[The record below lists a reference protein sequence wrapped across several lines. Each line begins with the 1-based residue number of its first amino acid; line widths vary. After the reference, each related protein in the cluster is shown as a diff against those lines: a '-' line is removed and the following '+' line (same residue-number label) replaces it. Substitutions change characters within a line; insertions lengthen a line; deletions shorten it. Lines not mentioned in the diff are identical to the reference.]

1 VGAASLWGVLKTL
14 LVTNDFPPRP
24 GGIQNYL
31 NSLATRLPADDLVV
45 YAPSW
50 ESRTGSHEE
59 FDAEAPFEVVRHPT
73 SLMLPTPDVLRR
85 AKQIM
90 RARDCEAV
98 WFGAAAPLALLGHS
112 LRQAGARRIVASTH
126 GHEVGWSML
135 PGSRQA
141 LRRIGDTVD
150 VVTYVSRYTRGR
162 FAAAFGAM
170 AGLELLPSGVDTDLY
185 APDPA
190 GRAEIRARHGLADRP
205 TIVCVSRLVPRK
217 GQDQLIR
224 ALPKIRARVPD
235 AALLVVGGGP
245 YRKRLTELVTELGL
259 GRDVVLTGS
268 VPWAELPAH
277 YAAGDVFAMPA
288 RTRGKG
294 LDVEGLGIVYL
305 EASATGLPVVAGNS
319 GGAPEAV
326 LDEVTGHVVEGRD
339 TGQLAETLVS
349 LLADPV
355 RARRMGEAGRAWV
368 TENWRWD
375 VMADRLS
382 GLLDG
387 DPVAAVR

>member
-1 VGAASLWGVLKTL
+1 MLRTL

-50 ESRTGSHEE
+50 ESSTDSHTE

-90 RARDCEAV
+90 RARECEAV
-98 WFGAAAPLALLGHS
+98 WFGAAAPLALLGHP
-112 LRQAGARRIVASTH
+112 LRRAGARRVLASTH

-150 VVTYVSRYTRGR
+150 VVTYVSKYTRRR
-162 FAAAFGAM
+162 FAAAFGPM
-170 AGLELLPSGVDTDLY
+170 AGLELLPSGVDTSLY
-185 APDPA
+185 KPDPA
-190 GRAEIRARHGLADRP
+190 AREEIRARYGLGDRP
-205 TIVCVSRLVPRK
+205 TVVCVSRLVPRK
-217 GQDQLIR
+217 GQDMLVCL
-224 ALPKIRARVPD
+224 LPELRKRIPG
-235 AALLVVGGGP
+235 AALLLVGGGP
-245 YRKRLTELVTELGL
+245 YRKRLTQAAEALGVAD
-259 GRDVVLTGS
+259 DVVFTGS

-277 YAAGDVFAMPA
+277 YNAGDVFAMPA

-305 EASATGLPVVAGNS
+305 EASATGLPVVAGSS

-326 LDEVTGHVVEGRD
+326 LDEVTGHVVDGRD
-339 TGQLAETLVS
+339 GGQLLETLAA

-355 RARRMGEAGRAWV
+355 RARRMGVAGREWV
-368 TENWRWD
+368 AENWRWD
-375 VMADRLS
+375 TMAGRLS

-387 DPVAAVR
+387 EPVAAVR